1 MATNIESTALDF
13 QNIKNNLKT
22 FLANQTEFTDY
33 DFEAAGLSNILDVL
47 AYNTHYNALTAN
59 FALNEAFLNTAQL
72 RSSVVSHAQTLGYIP
87 RSKTAAL
94 AQVSLS
100 LNLSGVAG
108 RPTQLTMPSGR
119 TFTSSIGGVAYTFQ
133 TIRAHYATDDGTGTY
148 NFATTDGETSIK
160 IYEGSTKTKTFRV
173 GETSERQIYVI
184 PDNTMDTATAQ
195 VSVFANP
202 TTSDFQTYLNVQ
214 EAVRVTAQSL
224 FYQLNETPSGEYELN
239 FGDGTSFGKS
249 PDVGSIIK
257 VTYLS
262 TLGPEANG
270 GTVFT
275 PTADFTVNG
284 VGYPLVVVTESA
296 SASGAVRQSVES
308 IRSNAPIAFSSQQRL
323 VTAEDYKAQILAKF
337 STIED
342 CISWGGQDNVP
353 ANYGKVYVSLKFAD
367 NVTESQK
374 TTVKDS
380 IVSNLSDNLAVL
392 SIDTVFVDPIETFLS
407 VIVSFD
413 FDPNKTGKTLAT
425 AEQDVIEVVQNYFTV
440 NLEKFNETFRR
451 SNMLTLIDDI
461 GDFIVS
467 SRAEIK
473 MTQRLEL
480 TLNSTLSYEVQFPE
494 ELSAPSPTE
503 YIIETGAFTF
513 EGGQQCVIRNK
524 FSSNKLQ
531 VVNITTGQVLTDN
544 VGTYDELGGKVII
557 TGFTPETILS
567 GQSFLTVNAIPA
579 NQATV
584 KPLRNYVIKFD
595 TGSSFAQ
602 GTVDTQT
609 TKVTLS

>member
-13 QNIKNNLKT
+13 TNIKNNLKT
-22 FLANQTEFTDY
+22 FFANKSEFADFN
-33 DFEAAGLSNILDVL
+33 FEAAGINNILDVL

-59 FALNEAFLNTAQL
+59 FALNESFLNTAQL
-72 RSSVVSHAQTLGYIP
+72 RSSVVSHAQTLGYVP

-94 AQVSLS
+94 AKVNLS
-100 LNLSGVAG
+100 LNLAGVAG
-108 RPTQLTMPSGR
+108 RPTQLTMPAGR
-119 TFTSSIGGVAYTFQ
+119 TFTSSIGGVTYTFQ

-148 NFATTDGETSIK
+148 NFATTDGDTSINL
-160 IYEGSTKTKTFRV
+160 YEGTEKTKTFFV
-173 GETSERQIYVI
+173 GEATERQLYVI
-184 PDNTMDTATAQ
+184 PDTTIDTATAR
-195 VSVFANP
+195 VNVYANP
-202 TTSDFQTYLNVQ
+202 QTTDFTTYLDVS
-214 EAVRVTAQSL
+214 EAVRVTAESQ
-224 FYQLNETPSGEYELN
+224 FYQITEAPNGEYELN
-239 FGDGTSFGKS
+239 FGDGISYGKA
-249 PDVGSIIK
+249 PDAGSVIRVI
-257 VTYLS
+257 YLS
-262 TLGPEANG
+262 TLGSEANG

-275 PTADFTVNG
+275 PTSDFSVGG
-284 VGYPLVVVTESA
+284 VGYPLTVVTESS
-296 SASGAVRQSVES
+296 SAGGAVRQSIES
-308 IRSNAPIAFSSQQRL
+308 IRTNAPIAFSSQQRL
-323 VTAEDYKAQILAKF
+323 VTAEDYKAQILSKY

-342 CISWGGQDNVP
+342 VISWGGQDNVP

-374 TTVKDS
+374 TTIRDS
-380 IVSNLSDNLAVL
+380 IVANLSDNLAVL
-392 SIDTVFVDPIETFLS
+392 SIDTVFVDPIETFLN

-425 AEQDVIEVVQNYFTV
+425 AEQDVINVARSYFTN
-440 NLEKFNETFRR
+440 NLEKFDATFRR

-467 SRAEIK
+467 SRAEIE
-473 MTQRLEL
+473 MSQRIEL
-480 TLNSTLSYEVQFPE
+480 TLNSKLSYEVQFPE
-494 ELSAPSPTE
+494 ELAAPSPTSH
-503 YIIETGAFTF
+503 IVQTGAFTF

-531 VVNITTGQVLTDN
+531 VVNITNNVVLVDN
-544 VGTYDELGGKVII
+544 IGSYDELKGKVII

-567 GQSFLTVNAIPA
+567 GQTFLNVNAVPS

-584 KPLRNYVIKFD
+584 KPLRNYVLKFD
-595 TGSSFAQ
+595 TGGSFAQ